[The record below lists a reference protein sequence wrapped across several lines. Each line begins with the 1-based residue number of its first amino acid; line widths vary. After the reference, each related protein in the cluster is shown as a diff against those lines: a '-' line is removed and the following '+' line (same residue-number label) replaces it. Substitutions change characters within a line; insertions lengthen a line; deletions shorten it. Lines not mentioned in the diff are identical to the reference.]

1 MNRKQVIPQSTIDE
15 AVRDRNIV
23 AREVRDAEELLN
35 KVIQERQ
42 RLLKKKQLILEFL
55 QIVQQDTDDL
65 VQAEK

>member
-1 MNRKQVIPQSTIDE
+1 MSRKQVIPQSMIDE

-42 RLLKKKQLILEFL
+42 KLLKKKQLILEFL

>member
-1 MNRKQVIPQSTIDE
+1 MSRKQVIPQSTIDE

>member
-1 MNRKQVIPQSTIDE
+1 MSRKQVIPQSTIDE

-42 RLLKKKQLILEFL
+42 KLLKKKQLILEFL

>member
-1 MNRKQVIPQSTIDE
+1 LIPQSAIDE
-15 AVRDRNIV
+15 AIRDRNIV

-55 QIVQQDTDDL
+55 QIVQQDTDEL

>member
-1 MNRKQVIPQSTIDE
+1 MNRKQVIPQSMIDE

-42 RLLKKKQLILEFL
+42 RLLKKKTLILEFL

-65 VQAEK
+65 NKAEK

>member
-1 MNRKQVIPQSTIDE
+1 MNRKQVIPQAMIDE

-42 RLLKKKQLILEFL
+42 KLLKKKQLILEFL